1 MQTKSLVGLT
11 ALMLAAFAVLIGL
24 GVWQLK
30 RLHWKEGLIAEIE
43 TRTKGEPIGLNQ
55 AIAIAREGRDP
66 SYYRVRVEGRFD
78 HAKELYLYAV
88 SEGRAGWHV
97 ITPLKTGDGE
107 VVLIDRGFVPDELR
121 NPASRAKARSSG
133 TVAVTGIVR
142 VPETQGTFTP
152 DNEVG
157 ANRWFWRDLAGHGAL
172 DRRAPRSRP
181 SILEA
186 EKSRRARAAGPKA
199 ARPGSSSPTTICN
212 MPSPGSCLA
221 ACLLVDLRRLCSE
234 PLPAK
239 PSFRIS
245 PCSCC
250 GRTRARLGSRRENPH
265 FLPEEACREVCL
277 NAGRSAGAFL

>member
-43 TRTKGEPIGLNQ
+43 TRTKGEPISLDQ

-66 SYYRVRVEGRFD
+66 SYYRVKVEGRFD

-97 ITPLKTGDGE
+97 ITPLRTEDGE

-121 NPASRAKARSSG
+121 NPASRAQGELDGA
-133 TVAVTGIVR
+133 VAVTGIVR

-157 ANRWFWRDLAGHGAL
+157 ANRWFWRDLQAMARSIGAAEV
-172 DRRAPRSRP
+172 APFY
-181 SILEA
+181 LEA
-186 EKSRRARAAGPKA
+186 EKSDV
-199 ARPGSSSPTTICN
+199 PGGWPEGGQTRLELPNNHLQYAITWFL
-212 MPSPGSCLA
+212 LA
-221 ACLLVDLRRLCSE
+221 ACLLVVYGALRSE

-250 GRTRARLGSRRENPH
+250 GRTRARLGSRQENPH